1 MEIAAPLSRDAGQ
14 MISQFATNF
23 ASQFA
28 TQFATQVT
36 KQLSEQIGNQMANM
50 ANQLVSRPPQSG
62 MVFQNP
68 FLASPQNVQ
77 NNWPS
82 TVC

>member
-1 MEIAAPLSRDAGQ
+1 MEIAAPLSSDAGQ
-14 MISQFATNF
+14 MVSQFATNF

-36 KQLSEQIGNQMANM
+36 KQLSEQIGNQLANM
-50 ANQLVSRPPQSG
+50 ANQLVNRPPQSG
-62 MVFQNP
+62 MVFHNP
-68 FLASPQNVQ
+68 YLASTQNFQ